1 MDSVFHIFSQKNRSI
16 LRYFSAKSNGFRSN
30 SDNSLAERRCLS
42 GSLLCIINQNANG
55 IGTIQH
61 AIFIDIR
68 TLFLCRI
75 KLCFI
80 ACCNPCIFRQNSNCI
95 GNINLFIAINI
106 TINICTSRELAAFNQ
121 QVCNCCMTGCGRVHI
136 CICNIDICPCMMQE
150 RTINICQ
157 INLSIL
163 CMGL

>member
-55 IGTIQH
+55 IGNIQH

-80 ACCNPCIFRQNSNCI
+80 ACCNPSEQQLHRKHQSFHHHQYHHQYLQHSGNSRFQSASLQLLRDRLRS
-95 GNINLFIAINI
+95 GAHLH
-106 TINICTSRELAAFNQ
+106 LQ
-121 QVCNCCMTGCGRVHI
+121 Y
-136 CICNIDICPCMMQE
+136 
-150 RTINICQ
+150 
-157 INLSIL
+157 
-163 CMGL
+163 